1 MVPLLY
7 IQELFTLTK
16 TPAKVEFCAFY
27 SVAAK
32 NIEVITM
39 TEYRRSAHSVYDIKY
54 HLVWIDEA
62 IAEYIRN
69 QELKE
74 EGMILR

>member
-27 SVAAK
+27 TVAAK

-39 TEYRRSAHSVYDIKY
+39 TEYRRSAYSVYDIKY
-54 HLVWIDEA
+54 HLVWITKYRKSVLTVK
-62 IAEYIRN
+62 IAERTGDLI
-69 QELKE
+69 
-74 EGMILR
+74 

>member
-7 IQELFTLTK
+7 IQELFILAK
-16 TPAKVEFCAFY
+16 TPAKVEFCAFCT
-27 SVAAK
+27 VAAK

-39 TEYRRSAHSVYDIKY
+39 TEYRRSAHSFYDIKY